1 MAGGCGRKPVE
12 VSWTESLF
20 SGGNGG
26 RAVGPRVAPL
36 GGAALLLGRMSFLG
50 LVERLRFLDG
60 AAGAAGAGAA
70 ADHLGVATS
79 ELRTGRGIFLGWGG
93 RKADIHRPGNVMATS
108 NKSKT
113 WPFFEAQNSH

>member
-1 MAGGCGRKPVE
+1 MGGGCGRNPVE

-26 RAVGPRVAPL
+26 RAVGPLGPL

-50 LVERLRFLDG
+50 LVERLRFLEG
-60 AAGAAGAGAA
+60 AAGAAAG
-70 ADHLGVATS
+70 DHLGVATS

-93 RKADIHRPGNVMATS
+93 RKADIHRPGRSANMPWRS
-108 NKSKT
+108 PK
-113 WPFFEAQNSH
+113 